1 MQHTLIAVFDNHS
14 DAQKAMTELL
24 GAGFTQTQ
32 VRLDEGNTIPLDST
46 DSGRMPSTDDS
57 GTGTGTGMGAS
68 IKHFFS
74 DLFGDDSDSGN
85 ANKYTTAIER
95 GNHALTVSAT
105 TDTEVEQAADII
117 ERFGPIDI
125 DEKSAE
131 WAGASHSQMP
141 VVGSDLPYAGG
152 SLQGGSAQGAGMQG
166 AGMQSAGL
174 QDPALQSGSVQGAGL
189 QGGDLQSGDLQG
201 GGLQGAGLQD
211 AGLQGGGL
219 QGAGLQGTSLQDAGV
234 QGGGIQGT
242 GLQGGSLQ
250 GADLQ
255 GGAMAGSQQRDLGS
269 DAAIPVVQ
277 EQLKVGKREVQRGGV
292 RIYSRVVET
301 PVQENVTLRE
311 EHVHVER
318 RPVDQML
325 DPDTTAAFQE
335 QTIEMREQGEEAVV
349 QKTARVVEE
358 VVVSK
363 DVAQRQESIND
374 TVRHTEVEVEQLGQQ
389 AANDDTAYRSHWN
402 SNYASSGQSYDE
414 YAPAYS
420 YGSEMAN
427 QYSGRQW
434 NDVESDLHTSWD
446 QRHGGGASTWERF
459 KGAVRHGWDSMTR

>member
-1 MQHTLIAVFDNHS
+1 MQHTLIAVFDNRS

-24 GAGFTQTQ
+24 GAGFTRTQ

-46 DSGRMPSTDDS
+46 DSGRMASTDDS
-57 GTGTGTGMGAS
+57 GTGMGAS

-74 DLFGDDSDSGN
+74 NLFGDDSDSGH

-95 GNHALTVSAT
+95 GNHALTVSAS

-131 WAGASHSQMP
+131 WAGASGSQMP

-152 SLQGGSAQGAGMQG
+152 MAQGGSVQGAAMQG

-174 QDPALQSGSVQGAGL
+174 QD
-189 QGGDLQSGDLQG
+189 
-201 GGLQGAGLQD
+201 

-219 QGAGLQGTSLQDAGV
+219 SGAGLQD
-234 QGGGIQGT
+234 T
-242 GLQGGSLQ
+242 GLQGGALQGGGIQ

-255 GGAMAGSQQRDLGS
+255 GGTMASSQQRDVGS

-277 EQLKVGKREVQRGGV
+277 EQLKVGKRDVQRGGV
-292 RIYSRVVET
+292 RVYSRVVET
-301 PVQENVTLRE
+301 PVEESVTLRE

-325 DPDTTAAFQE
+325 DPDTAAAFQE
-335 QTIEMREQGEEAVV
+335 QTIEMREQAEEAVV

-363 DVAQRQESIND
+363 DVSQRQENIND

-446 QRHGGGASTWERF
+446 QRHAGGASTWERF
-459 KGAVRHGWDSMTR
+459 KGAVRHGWDSMTK